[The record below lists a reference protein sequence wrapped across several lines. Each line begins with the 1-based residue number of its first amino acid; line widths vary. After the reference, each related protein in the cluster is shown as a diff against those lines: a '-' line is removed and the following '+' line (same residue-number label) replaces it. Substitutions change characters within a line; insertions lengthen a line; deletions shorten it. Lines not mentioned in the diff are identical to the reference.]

1 MNKPL
6 RFTALV
12 FLSGC
17 TGYFGAPWWLLAPL
31 SGIVALTSP
40 LSQRRTLVWGFVGGA
55 LSWLSAALMLHIPNE
70 GILAHRIG
78 NMLGGLSPV
87 AVLLATAT
95 LGGLL
100 GGLGAASGR
109 LLGDLI
115 MKK

>member
-1 MNKPL
+1 MNKTL

-17 TGYFGAPWWLLAPL
+17 TGYVGAPWWLLAPL
-31 SGIVALTSP
+31 SGVVAFATP
-40 LSQRRTLVWGFVGGA
+40 LSLRRTFLWGFVGGA
-55 LSWLSAALMLHIPNE
+55 LSWLLAALMLHIPNE

-78 NMLGGLSPV
+78 GMLGGLAPFG
-87 AVLLATAT
+87 VLMLTAI

-100 GGLGAASGR
+100 GGLGAVSGR
-109 LLGDLI
+109 LLRDLI